1 MIVVEK
7 TKDLI
12 VKLIRTTDGDNRMNI
27 SDYLEQHLPY
37 SYTYLSRIF
46 TEYTHMGIEKFFILK
61 KIEFVKELLTTSNL
75 TLTEISY
82 KSGYKSVAHLSKQFK
97 RLSGLSDYTGTGI
110 GLAICKR
117 IMDIHNGYIDVN
129 SKKGEG
135 ATFIVYFPIVSK
147 S

>member
-97 RLSGLSDYTGTGI
+97 NTTGFSPTRFRT
-110 GLAICKR
+110 LKQKMSASNK
-117 IMDIHNGYIDVN
+117 
-129 SKKGEG
+129 
-135 ATFIVYFPIVSK
+135 
-147 S
+147 